1 LTRVSSSHSNKA
13 KIEGEMPFPKGEH
26 AYFVTTDW
34 LADNLK
40 SPDLVVIDGSW
51 YLPPEKR
58 DPLAEYLAGHIQG
71 AVFFDIDAIAD
82 HSSGLPHMLP
92 DPAAFSSAMR
102 TLGIG
107 DGMRAVVYDG
117 AGLFSAPRVWWT
129 LRVFG
134 MQDVAVLEG
143 GLLKWKAEG
152 RPLEEG
158 SVQRQSRHF
167 TARLDHGAVASLADV
182 RRVLEHG
189 GQLLDARSASRFA
202 GEEPEPRPGL
212 RAGHIPGS
220 KNLPW
225 PEIIADGRLLPL
237 SVLADKFAAA
247 GIDTAQ
253 PLTTTCGSG
262 ISAAI
267 LALALESLGRASVPV
282 YDGSWTEWGGREDV
296 PVETGKAGAIA

>member
-1 LTRVSSSHSNKA
+1 
-13 KIEGEMPFPKGEH
+13 MPFPKGEH

-58 DPLAEYLAGHIQG
+58 DPHAEYLAGHIPG

-82 HSSGLPHMLP
+82 HSGGLPHMLP
-92 DPAAFSSAMR
+92 DPVAFSSAMR
-102 TLGIG
+102 KLGIG
-107 DGMRAVVYDG
+107 DGMSAVVYDG

-143 GLLKWKAEG
+143 GLPKWKAEG

-158 SVQRQSRHF
+158 PVPRQSRHF
-167 TARLDHGAVASLADV
+167 TARLNHGAVASLSDV
-182 RRVLEHG
+182 QR
-189 GQLLDARSASRFA
+189 QLKAGVQVVDTRSPTRFS
-202 GEEPEPRPGL
+202 GEEPEPRPGV

-220 KNLPW
+220 LNLPYRD
-225 PEIIADGRLLPL
+225 IARDGRLPPL
-237 SVLADKFAAA
+237 AELEKKVAEA
-247 GIDTAQ
+247 GIDLARPITA
-253 PLTTTCGSG
+253 TCGSG
-262 ISAAI
+262 VTAPM
-267 LALALESLGRASVPV
+267 LALALESLGRPSVPV
-282 YDGSWTEWGGREDV
+282 YDGSWTEWGTRQDL
-296 PVETGKAGAIA
+296 PLETGNTRKIA